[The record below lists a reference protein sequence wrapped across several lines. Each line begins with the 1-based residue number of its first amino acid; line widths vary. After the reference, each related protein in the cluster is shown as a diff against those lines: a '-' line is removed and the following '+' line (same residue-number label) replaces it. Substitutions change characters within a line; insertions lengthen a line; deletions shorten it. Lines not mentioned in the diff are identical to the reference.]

1 MTNCCVTD
9 DVGPTILIFV
19 MRLLLV
25 LFFLKKKE
33 NQLFIKYNPIMLER
47 NEIYLF
53 TRFSI
58 SLHTSKFVSSKLA
71 VLQDFSEQFI

>member
-1 MTNCCVTD
+1 
-9 DVGPTILIFV
+9 
-19 MRLLLV
+19 
-25 LFFLKKKE
+25 
-33 NQLFIKYNPIMLER
+33 MLER